1 MIEGVLTT
9 LHERRVLTPSSPYRQ
24 NCLAGSECSGGQE
37 AGFVLSLA
45 AKEARDLCLCFGEM
59 KIEQTLEART
69 LQHIGTAMCIH
80 TDTGIR
86 AATSH
91 MDLVRLA

>member
-1 MIEGVLTT
+1 MKS
-9 LHERRVLTPSSPYRQ
+9 VLTPSSPYQQ
-24 NCLAGSECSGGQE
+24 NCLAAAKAQGGQE

-45 AKEARDLCLCFGEM
+45 AKEARDLCLYFGEM
-59 KIEQTLEART
+59 KIEQPLEART

-86 AATSH
+86 AATFH